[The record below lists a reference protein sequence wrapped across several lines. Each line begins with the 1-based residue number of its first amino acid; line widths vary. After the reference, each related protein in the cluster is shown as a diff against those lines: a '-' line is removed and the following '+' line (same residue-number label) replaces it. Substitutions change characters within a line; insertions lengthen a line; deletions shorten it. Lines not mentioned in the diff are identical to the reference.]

1 MGEEDVV
8 MRFHGHRS
16 GFVVAVAAVLVL
28 AACGDDDDGAGGEV
42 TGAPTTSSAP
52 GTTGT
57 TGTGTTGTGTTG
69 TTGTGTATSGTA
81 TATTGE
87 APAATG
93 GTVVVG
99 RTGDIDNLDPH
110 LATAFQTI
118 DALELVYDSLTELD
132 ADLNVQPALATDW
145 SYNADGTELTM
156 NLREGVTFH
165 DGSPFTSEDVVA
177 SLERILDEATG
188 AVVRSNLLSIE
199 SVTAPDD
206 LTVVMTLS
214 VPDATLPAALSDLNT
229 AILPSEA
236 IEAGTVATEPNG
248 TGPFSFVEW
257 EQGQQLELAS
267 FADYWGDGPF
277 IDGVTIRVIPEEQAM
292 LSALQAGEVQLGV
305 VGNPAV
311 IEQVSDPLVLE
322 RSTAMGYFP
331 FFLNSSRPPL
341 DVKEVR
347 QAISCAI
354 DRQELIDTALL
365 GEGVPT
371 GPFVEGI
378 FKTEPF
384 DGLPCDGPDK
394 DMARQLLADGG
405 QPDGFSMETIIITGE
420 NESGINIAQ
429 NLQAQLAEIGVD
441 LELQPLETNIYVDRW
456 LEADF
461 DSALSE
467 NGSGPDPHHTYA
479 KYFTSTGNFQNVAGL
494 NTPELDD
501 LFAEGQATTDPEA
514 RVPIYHQIS
523 QILLDES
530 PWVWLYQGYRFQV
543 RVPELEGFVP
553 HPTGSLKS
561 LRQVTLGSD

>member
-1 MGEEDVV
+1 
-8 MRFHGHRS
+8 MRFHGHRPRS
-16 GFVVAVAAVLVL
+16 TVSTALAFAAVLVL
-28 AACGDDDDGAGGEV
+28 ATCSSDDDGAGGEE
-42 TGAPTTSSAP
+42 TGAPGTGSAP
-52 GTTGT
+52 TTASTGT
-57 TGTGTTGTGTTG
+57 SGTGTSGTGTGTGTTV
-69 TTGTGTATSGTA
+69 TGTAGPTS
-81 TATTGE
+81 E
-87 APAATG
+87 APVASG

-118 DALELVYDSLTELD
+118 DALELIYDSLTELD
-132 ADLNVQPALATDW
+132 ADLNVVPALATDW

-165 DGSPFTSEDVVA
+165 DGSALTSEDVVA

-214 VPDATLPAALSDLNT
+214 VPDATLPAALTDLNT

-236 IEAGTVATEPNG
+236 IEAGTVATAPNG

-277 IDGVTIRVIPEEQAM
+277 LDGVTIRVVPEEQSM

-305 VGNPAV
+305 MGNPAV

-405 QPDGFSMETIIITGE
+405 QPDGFSIETIIITGE
-420 NESGINIAQ
+420 NDAGINIAQ

-501 LFAEGQATTDPEA
+501 LFAEGQATTDPDA

>member
-1 MGEEDVV
+1 
-8 MRFHGHRS
+8 MRVQGHRS
-16 GFVVAVAAVLVL
+16 TFTVFATAALAVGVLL
-28 AACGDDDDGAGGEV
+28 ASCSSGDDDDAGGD
-42 TGAPTTSSAP
+42 ASAP
-52 GTTGT
+52 ATGGAATTESGGDTGGTDAETGT
-57 TGTGTTGTGTTG
+57 TGE
-69 TTGTGTATSGTA
+69 SGETP
-81 TATTGE
+81 E
-87 APAATG
+87 ATG

-118 DALELVYDSLTELD
+118 DALELIYDSLTELD
-132 ADLNVQPALATDW
+132 ADLNVVPALATDW
-145 SYNADGTELTM
+145 TYNEDGTELTM

-165 DGSPFTSEDVVA
+165 DGSPLTSADVVA

-199 SVTAPDD
+199 SITAPDD

-214 VPDATLPAALSDLNT
+214 APDATLPAALSDLNT
-229 AILPSEA
+229 AIVPAAA
-236 IEAGTVATEPNG
+236 IEAGTVGNEPNG
-248 TGPFSFVEW
+248 TGPFTFGAW
-257 EQGQQLELAS
+257 EQGQQLELPA

-277 IDGVTIRVIPEEQAM
+277 IDGVTIRVVPEEQSM
-292 LSALQAGEVQLGV
+292 LSALQADEVQLGV
-305 VGNPAV
+305 MGNPAV

-378 FKTEPF
+378 FKTEAF

-394 DMARQLLADGG
+394 DMARQLLTDAGF
-405 QPDGFSMETIIITGE
+405 PDGFPLETIIITGE
-420 NESGINIAQ
+420 NDAGINIAQ
-429 NLQAQLAEIGVD
+429 NLQAQLSEIGVD
-441 LELQPLETNIYVDRW
+441 LDLQPLETNIYVDRW

-467 NGSGPDPHHTYA
+467 NGAGPDPHHTYA

-494 NTPELDD
+494 TSPELDQ
-501 LFAEGQATTDPEA
+501 LFADGQATTDPEA
-514 RVPIYHQIS
+514 RVPIYNEIS

-553 HPTGSLKS
+553 HPTGSIKS
-561 LRQVTLGSD
+561 LRSVTLNSD

>member
-277 IDGVTIRVIPEEQAM
+277 IDGVTIRVIPEEQSM